1 MVNGVNQMVN
11 GEWCK
16 PNGVNPMDGVTQCS
30 IVIWCISNMVNG
42 VNVMVN
48 GGWCEPNGLC
58 KPAVVD
64 TMDCVN
70 PVVKTKWI
78 V

>member
-1 MVNGVNQMVN
+1 
-11 GEWCK
+11 
-16 PNGVNPMDGVTQCS
+16 
-30 IVIWCISNMVNG
+30 MVNG

-58 KPAVVD
+58 EPAVVN

-70 PVVKTKWI
+70 PVVETKWM